1 MERDYYNLPDFVL
14 RLLAAKASGKL
25 TSEQEMQL
33 QNWLSQNPQHMAKSE
48 ELLGLLQKQHYLHLR
63 SQVNEAQGWKAIQQK
78 IHPQKTIRT
87 LAWKWSKY
95 AAALLVIM
103 SFAWYLRTTV
113 KTTSK
118 ETAQVHIQ
126 KVERNNKAVLV
137 LSDGSEMV
145 LDNPGDTLLKES
157 GGITIKNLPGQMLA
171 YDQSQINPDEKSI
184 NKLVVPAGARYE
196 IRLSDGTKVWMN
208 SVSQLEYP
216 LAFGKSQ
223 RKIKLTGEAFF
234 EVAKDATRPFIIDAN
249 GYEIKVLGTS
259 FNVSVYPADN
269 FMETTLVNGAVE
281 ITGKGGKVISLKPA
295 QMARVDNAD
304 QSIAIETVDTRYFT
318 SWKDGIM
325 YFDNMPLEDLT
336 TKLERWYCVK
346 ITYKN
351 EKPKRLHFSG
361 ALENSRDIQFLLNL
375 ISQTTH
381 VKFEVKDKLITVE

>member
-126 KVERNNKAVLV
+126 KVERNNKAVLI

-223 RKIKLTGEAFF
+223 RRIKLTGEAFF

-269 FMETTLVNGAVE
+269 YMETTLVNGAVE
-281 ITGKGGKVISLKPA
+281 ITGKSGKVISLKPA
-295 QMARVDNAD
+295 QMARIDNAD

-336 TKLERWYCVK
+336 TKLERWYGVK

>member
-1 MERDYYNLPDFVL
+1 MERDHYNIPDFVL
-14 RLLAAKASGKL
+14 GLLASKASGKL
-25 TSEQEMQL
+25 TSEEDIQL
-33 QNWLSQNPQHMAKSE
+33 QNWLSQNPQHRAESQ
-48 ELLGLLQKQHYLHLR
+48 ELQELLQKQHLLYLR

-336 TKLERWYCVK
+336 TKLERWYGVK

>member
-1 MERDYYNLPDFVL
+1 MERDHYNIPDFVL
-14 RLLAAKASGKL
+14 EILAAKASGKL
-25 TSEQEMQL
+25 TPEEDIQL
-33 QNWLSQNPQHMAKSE
+33 QNWLSQNPQHRAEIE
-48 ELLGLLQKQHYLHLR
+48 ELQELLQKQHLIYLR
-63 SQVNEAQGWKAIQQK
+63 NQVNEAQGWKAIQQK
-78 IHPQKTIRT
+78 IHSPKTIRT

-95 AAALLVIM
+95 AAALLVII

-113 KTTSK
+113 KTPSK
-118 ETAQVHIQ
+118 ETAQVHIK
-126 KVERNNKAVLV
+126 KVERNNKAVLI

-171 YDQSQINPDEKSI
+171 YDQSQINPDEKAI

-295 QMARVDNAD
+295 QMARIDNAD

-336 TKLERWYCVK
+336 TKLERWYGVK